1 MIRPIRPR
9 SRSRSRPGF
18 TLVELM
24 VVILIIGLLS
34 AILIPAV
41 MVAINTAKNAAVSA
55 EIANLAAALTEF
67 KNKYNDFPPSRII
80 LREDTVYDTTST
92 ALLSTFPNYVG
103 NASNDLTVGQLN
115 ERSVTYMRKFFPRA
129 QAQQSTSSGVVSAF
143 QTSGTPITSGAIA
156 WPDFNGNVPIQ
167 QLRQPPG
174 PPAPD
179 AAVLLQGHEC
189 LAFFLGGIPQQVT
202 DPANPDPANPGF
214 GATGFAKNPLYPF
227 QSSQTAPNRDAAFFE
242 FRGDRLLDDDGNGFP
257 GYIDSLGS
265 ATEARYFAYFSA
277 YGTTGSGF
285 YDPNDVN
292 LYASTSTYS
301 GIESG
306 VTNNF
311 RVAFSTS
318 TVTSPAPNPYTSSK
332 SLPTGSAP
340 AVYLNNQSFQIL
352 SAGRDR
358 LYGFGGQYSTSTLGD
373 RLPYDSTNM
382 VGYTDRLA
390 EKDNVTNFS
399 GGRLD

>member
-1 MIRPIRPR
+1 MIRPICPR

-67 KNKYNDFPPSRII
+67 RNKYNDFPPSRII

-143 QTSGTPITSGAIA
+143 QTSGTAITSGAIA
-156 WPDFNGNVPIQ
+156 WPDFNGNVPTQ
-167 QLRQPPG
+167 T

-189 LAFFLGGIPQQVT
+189 LAFFLGGIPQQIT
-202 DPANPDPANPGF
+202 DPANPGF

-242 FRGDRLLDDDGNGFP
+242 FKGDRLLDDDGNGFP

-332 SLPTGSAP
+332 SLPAGSAP

-358 LYGFGGQYSTSTLGD
+358 LYGLGGQYSTSTLGD